1 MKYKLIVDKQ
11 SKTNPSVDKREYEID
26 VEELRFK
33 DDVADSLV
41 ITVEETYIMRRLSL
55 SEYHV
60 LSVLETPIKE
70 PLGDLNVQLFEGENY
85 IYLMDMTGN
94 KFYAEYIVKNEFNNL
109 YVTNVQMNSAIN
121 QSAQEVEIK
130 VNQKLTGYSTTQE
143 TEAMIDA
150 KADEVTL
157 GVKEKISP
165 LTGENSLSNS
175 SFEDGLNNW
184 NTETAGSTTGSV
196 SVQENNNTKY
206 AQIVSKS
213 GWTKLLQV
221 IKGILKNIEYTL
233 TFDAYD
239 NGDLEIDTE
248 EGIFQVNVIQAQ
260 ENSEEN
266 IEVTTERI
274 YVTKENQTYTVKF
287 TPTNS
292 TDIQLI
298 FGLKNPFSSENTM
311 SVMISNITLS
321 GGGVNEKI
329 AKLDIKSDEIKA
341 KVEKK
346 VDEETVTG
354 AYLILKINEDTSEA
368 KLSADKIE
376 LSANDI
382 LNLLAGNT
390 INLSSQNIVIAS
402 ANFNVDKN
410 GNATMNNVTINGGNI
425 IIDNDS
431 NSYASAAMKF
441 KSSSTKSYMSSQ
453 ALELYKNDLS
463 RGIGIAIDGIQG
475 AYQILAYS
483 ENGSAGIG
491 FGEIWADGNVY
502 AANISSDKRLKDN
515 IQKSI
520 ANALEKI
527 KSIELK
533 SFDWKKSKK
542 HIDIGFIAQELEKID
557 ENFVLKK
564 PIKDE
569 EGNIVDYLYY
579 VNELPIIATATKAI
593 QEQQEEIEELQ
604 EKDKQKDILIQ
615 SLLERTERL
624 EAQND

>member
-11 SKTNPSVDKREYEID
+11 SRTNPSADKREYEID

-33 DDVADSLV
+33 GDVADSLV
-41 ITVEETYIMRRLSL
+41 ITVEETYIIRRLSL

-70 PLGDLNVQLFEGENY
+70 PLGDLNVQLFEGDNY
-85 IYLMDMTGN
+85 IYLSDMTGN

-109 YVTNVQMNSAIN
+109 YVTNIQMNSAIN
-121 QSAQEVEIK
+121 QSAREVEIK

-150 KADEVTL
+150 KADEIAL

-175 SFEDGLNNW
+175 GFEDGLTNW

-213 GWTKLLQV
+213 GWTKLSQV

-233 TFDAYD
+233 IFDAYD

-475 AYQILAYS
+475 VYQILAYS

-502 AANISSDKRLKDN
+502 AANISSDVRLKDN

-520 ANALEKI
+520 VNALEKI

-533 SFDWKKSKK
+533 SFDWKKSRK

-557 ENFVLKK
+557 KNFVLKK

-569 EGNIVDYLYY
+569 EGKIIDYGYY

-593 QEQQEEIEELQ
+593 QEQQEEIEELK

-615 SLLERTERL
+615 SLLERIERL
-624 EAQND
+624 EAQNG